1 MRWFVLSLLLAVT
14 TINYLDRLM
23 LSVLSPVLRET
34 FQLNETLY
42 GNIAAAFQLSY
53 AIGYL
58 VLGKAIDKF
67 GTRTGLAVAA
77 VVWSFASALHA
88 TVSDA
93 AQFGAWRALLGFS
106 EGANFPACSKAV
118 AEWFPAEER
127 ALATGIY
134 NAGVNLASVIGP
146 PAFVAITANY
156 GWRVCFTAISI
167 TGLFWVA
174 AWLACCPAMPPRI
187 VPPPMGRPLSEL
199 LGLRTTWAFILGKVF
214 VDPVWYFLLFWL
226 PLYFHDSLKLRMNQ
240 IGWVLPF
247 IYFLSGA
254 GSVLAGWL
262 SGVLLRRGLTVRRAR
277 LAILFTC
284 AVVAPC
290 SLAGAMGGGLYR
302 SAILFG
308 IAAAAHQAY
317 SSIAFTIPGDVFSS
331 SDVATV
337 LGLGGS
343 AGAFTSVMF
352 SAILPGYLIPRIGY
366 TPLLLVL
373 PLGYLVAA
381 GIAAR
386 LYGAFEAEGTGTMV
400 KDLP

>member
-1 MRWFVLSLLLAVT
+1 MRWFVLSLLFAVT
-14 TINYLDRLM
+14 TINYMDRLM
-23 LSVLSPVLRET
+23 LSVLSPVLRDS
-34 FQLNETLY
+34 FHLNESLY

-53 AIGYL
+53 ALGYI

-77 VVWSFASALHA
+77 IVWSFASALHA

-93 AQFGAWRALLGFS
+93 TQFGAWRALLGFS

-146 PAFVAITANY
+146 PIFVAITANY
-156 GWRVCFTAISI
+156 GWRFCFGAISAI
-167 TGLFWVA
+167 GLLWVA
-174 AWLACCPAMPPRI
+174 VWIAYCPASP
-187 VPPPMGRPLSEL
+187 VTAETAVKGRPISQL
-199 LGLRTTWAFILGKVF
+199 LKLRATWGFVLGKTF

-226 PLYFHDSLKLRMNQ
+226 PLYFRDSLHLQMSQ

-262 SGVLLRRGLTVRRAR
+262 SGVLLRRGLSTRTAR

-284 AVVAPC
+284 AVLVPLL
-290 SLAGAMGGGLYR
+290 LAGALGGGLYR
-302 SAILFG
+302 AAILFG
-308 IAAAAHQAY
+308 LAAAAHQAY
-317 SSIAFTIPGDVFSS
+317 SSIAFTIPGDIFPS
-331 SDVATV
+331 SDVATI

-343 AGAFTSVMF
+343 AGALSSVVF
-352 SAILPGYLIPRIGY
+352 SAILPGYLIPRLGY
-366 TPLLLVL
+366 APLLLIL

-381 GIAAR
+381 SLAAR
-386 LYGAFEAEGTGTMV
+386 FYGGFSPADGR
-400 KDLP
+400 